1 VTEETIQ
8 PSPNLFQRLNAIQ
21 AEVGYVQKDTKVSTG
36 GGSYSAISHDAVT
49 AMLRPHLVKH
59 GVIISTSLNGDPVLD
74 PAADGAKQRLF
85 RAEFVVSFI
94 NIDNPEDRHAVIVP
108 AFSMDTGDKHCG
120 KAISMATKYAML
132 KVFALETGDAEESRV
147 ASGDYN
153 FSAALELAESGDKAV
168 ARAALEEAQHMALK
182 LKDADAAKA
191 IAIVRK
197 RIVEKFK
204 RLEAGVAE

>member
-1 VTEETIQ
+1 MENAT
-8 PSPNLFQRLNAIQ
+8 SMNLFQRLNAIQ

-59 GVIISTSLNGDPVLD
+59 GVIISTSLNGEPVLD

-94 NIDNPEDRHAVIVP
+94 NVDNPEDRHTVIVP
-108 AFSMDTGDKHCG
+108 AFSMDSADKHCG

-132 KVFALETGDAEESRV
+132 KVFALETGDSEESRV
-147 ASGDYN
+147 ASGDYD
-153 FSAALELAESGDKAV
+153 FAAALDLAESGDRET
-168 ARAALEEAQHMALK
+168 AREAITEARKMAMK
-182 LKDADAAKA
+182 LKDPAAAKA
-191 IAIVRK
+191 IAEVQ
-197 RIVEKFK
+197 K
-204 RLEAGVAE
+204 RLAAKFAGEAR

>member
-1 VTEETIQ
+1 MENAT
-8 PSPNLFQRLNAIQ
+8 SMNLFQRLNAIQ
-21 AEVGYVQKDTKVSTG
+21 AEVGYVKKDTKVSTG

-59 GVIISTSLNGDPVLD
+59 GVIISTSLNGEPVLD

-108 AFSMDTGDKHCG
+108 AFSMDTADKHCG

-147 ASGDYN
+147 ASGDYD
-153 FSAALELAESGDKAV
+153 FAAALDLAESSDREG
-168 ARAALEEAQHMALK
+168 ARAAITEARTMALK
-182 LKDADAAKA
+182 LKDASAAKA
-191 IAIVRK
+191 IAEVQ
-197 RIVEKFK
+197 K
-204 RLEAGVAE
+204 RLAAKFAGEK